1 VRSTN
6 RHVLTLI
13 TTAALVAAGLT
24 AAPPTQARASD
35 SASDRAT
42 AAAPA
47 KALARPATLKKVK
60 GGYYYGV
67 WGQNNVVTVTLVD
80 GKLKF
85 RDPKPVRWEGFP
97 KACTKK
103 RVRRGVAALCPVP
116 GWVTPASPLTIN
128 FEMRLGD
135 DTVDTS
141 TLPQEFQASVLADQG
156 RDVVRTGAGND
167 FINGAFD
174 HDEIWSGDGD
184 DLVRSGESADL
195 VFGEGGKDRLVGG
208 EVGDVLHGGDGN
220 DSVEGG
226 PGDDTLYGDAGS
238 DTIKC
243 GDGNDLADA
252 DPADTRF
259 ACEGVAP

>member
-1 VRSTN
+1 MRTVN
-6 RHVLTLI
+6 RHALTLLA
-13 TTAALVAAGLT
+13 TVALVAAGLT
-24 AAPPTQARASD
+24 AAPPTEARPTEH
-35 SASDRAT
+35 RAT
-42 AAAPA
+42 ATST

-97 KACTKK
+97 RACTKQ
-103 RVRRGVAALCPVP
+103 RVSHGVSALCPVP
-116 GWVTPASPLTIN
+116 RWVTPATPLVIN

-141 TLPQEFQASVLADQG
+141 TLPQEFQASVLADAG
-156 RDVVRTGAGND
+156 RDTVRTGAGND

-184 DLVRSGESADL
+184 DFVRSGESADT
-195 VFGEGGKDRLVGG
+195 VFGEGGNDHLVGG

-220 DSVEGG
+220 DTVEGG
-226 PGDDTLYGDAGS
+226 PGDDTLYGDVGR
-238 DTIKC
+238 DRLKC
-243 GDGNDLADA
+243 NDGDDSAEM
-252 DPADTRF
+252 DPADDPPGGLS
-259 ACEGVAP
+259 CEHVAP